1 MKDTNWSKWSSISE
15 IVSSVA
21 IIITLVYLAIQTQQS
36 TDAINSQSRQSL
48 FESAQFEQS
57 IWIQYPELTALIIDS
72 SIEMTIE
79 QKVQLDAMMLLALS
93 RREFAFQQYQAG
105 VLDEEIWTNEQ
116 EIVSLL
122 LGTER
127 TRSWWNSIG
136 QFGWGQE
143 FVDVVQAIVQD
154 QPLHAYWIG
163 LRNWQ
168 I

>member
-1 MKDTNWSKWSSISE
+1 MSDTNWTKWASIAE

-21 IIITLVYLAIQTQQS
+21 VLVTLVYLAIQTQQT

-57 IWIQYPELTALIIDS
+57 VWIQYPELTALIIDS
-72 SIEMTIE
+72 SVEMSLKE
-79 QKVQLDAMMLLALS
+79 KVQLDGMMLLALS

-105 VLDEEIWTNEQ
+105 VLDESIWNNEK

-127 TRSWWNSIG
+127 TRSWWSSIG
-136 QFGWGQE
+136 QYGWGQE
-143 FVDVVQAIVQD
+143 FVDVVQAIIKD
-154 QPLHAYWIG
+154 QPLHSYWIG
-163 LRNWQ
+163 LKNWQ